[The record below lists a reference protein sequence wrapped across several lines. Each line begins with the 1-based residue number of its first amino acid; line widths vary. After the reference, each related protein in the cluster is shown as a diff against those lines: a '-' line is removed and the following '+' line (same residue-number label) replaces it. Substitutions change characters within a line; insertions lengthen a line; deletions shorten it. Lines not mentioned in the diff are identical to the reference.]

1 MKYVAEPSLVS
12 HGGAL
17 RQHQWDEDSHVRSTH
32 RTHQSRKSGQ
42 RGGAILG
49 RASGRGT
56 ERQRPIADFDNA
68 GGSRPPGGDELM
80 TNHAAKARKGLFSA
94 LAKDRVTKS
103 ISNPTVKAHAHGVA
117 ALLMFVAGRLEHRY
131 GAPFAINFHS
141 GLFHAGTSSS
151 ARLGALITTM
161 VGVGA
166 VRNAASHWLGVMDY
180 HELAVAALPLY
191 EEARHTTILARVPD
205 IDDVDDELALL
216 MHEIGIRF
224 TDGAITIIEPY

>member
-1 MKYVAEPSLVS
+1 MSS
-12 HGGAL
+12 
-17 RQHQWDEDSHVRSTH
+17 
-32 RTHQSRKSGQ
+32 
-42 RGGAILG
+42 
-49 RASGRGT
+49 
-56 ERQRPIADFDNA
+56 
-68 GGSRPPGGDELM
+68 
-80 TNHAAKARKGLFSA
+80 HAAKARKGLFSA

-117 ALLMFVAGRLEHRY
+117 ALLMFVAGRLESRY
-131 GAPFAINFHS
+131 GAPFAINFHA

-151 ARLGALITTM
+151 ARLGSLITTM

-166 VRNAASHWLGVMDY
+166 VRNAASHWLGGMDY
-180 HELAVAALPLY
+180 HELAQAALPLY

-205 IDDVDDELALL
+205 IEDVDDELALL